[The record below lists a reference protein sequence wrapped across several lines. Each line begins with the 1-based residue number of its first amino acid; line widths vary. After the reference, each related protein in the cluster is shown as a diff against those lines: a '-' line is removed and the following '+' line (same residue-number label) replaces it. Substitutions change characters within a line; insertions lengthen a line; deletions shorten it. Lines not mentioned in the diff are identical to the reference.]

1 MDFDNFYLKGRGI
14 VDVWIGG
21 SRDLSILMRFLSLK
35 SSTFHKILYFC
46 VPKDG
51 VNASAFSCMS
61 SSGDR
66 TFSFA
71 RQISQSPFLH
81 QRNDQWR
88 SILLS
93 NFSFYRLVSAFRRRT
108 RTTEGMKFFII
119 ISIDPII
126 YSKQFGLHY
135 KFKKKLQGRECLR
148 FQLYEQP
155 RRPDFQF
162 CAPNLAKSFPPP
174 EERSMEI
181 DTLVEFFILSLS
193 HHRKNVEVFSFFFK
207 KEKTS
212 TFSKNAKNYQNQ

>member
-1 MDFDNFYLKGRGI
+1 MYKISPLGIKGSGDPPIPKGTMPRPLTENVSIATFPLLENNNCSSPFFKNNLMKSMDFDNFYLKGRGI

-21 SRDLSILMRFLSLK
+21 PRDLSILMRFLSLK

-126 YSKQFGLHY
+126 YSKKIGLHY
-135 KFKKKLQGRECLR
+135 KFKK
-148 FQLYEQP
+148 QL
-155 RRPDFQF
+155 
-162 CAPNLAKSFPPP
+162 
-174 EERSMEI
+174 
-181 DTLVEFFILSLS
+181 
-193 HHRKNVEVFSFFFK
+193 
-207 KEKTS
+207 
-212 TFSKNAKNYQNQ
+212 

>member
-1 MDFDNFYLKGRGI
+1 MYKISPLGIGGSGGPPIPKGTMPRPLTENVSIATFPLLENNNCSSPFFKNNLMKSMDFDNFYLKGRGI

-51 VNASAFSCMS
+51 VNASDFSCMS

-93 NFSFYRLVSAFRRRT
+93 NFSFYRLVII
-108 RTTEGMKFFII
+108 EKMLKFSLFFQKRENFNI
-119 ISIDPII
+119 
-126 YSKQFGLHY
+126 
-135 KFKKKLQGRECLR
+135 FKKRQKLSKSVKE
-148 FQLYEQP
+148 FQW
-155 RRPDFQF
+155 
-162 CAPNLAKSFPPP
+162 
-174 EERSMEI
+174 
-181 DTLVEFFILSLS
+181 
-193 HHRKNVEVFSFFFK
+193 
-207 KEKTS
+207 
-212 TFSKNAKNYQNQ
+212 

>member
-1 MDFDNFYLKGRGI
+1 
-14 VDVWIGG
+14 
-21 SRDLSILMRFLSLK
+21 MRFLSLK

-93 NFSFYRLVSAFRRRT
+93 NFSFYRLVII
-108 RTTEGMKFFII
+108 EKMLKFSLFF
-119 ISIDPII
+119 
-126 YSKQFGLHY
+126 SK
-135 KFKKKLQGRECLR
+135 KRKLQHFQKTPKTIKISKGISMIKFQHGCVYIGMELR
-148 FQLYEQP
+148 DSDPQIWLNFDLGP
-155 RRPDFQF
+155 
-162 CAPNLAKSFPPP
+162 L
-174 EERSMEI
+174 
-181 DTLVEFFILSLS
+181 
-193 HHRKNVEVFSFFFK
+193 FK
-207 KEKTS
+207 
-212 TFSKNAKNYQNQ
+212 TFHL

>member
-1 MDFDNFYLKGRGI
+1 MYKISPLGIKGSGDPPIPKGTMPRPLTENVSIATFPLLENNNCSSPFFKNNLMKSMDFDNFYLKGRGI

-21 SRDLSILMRFLSLK
+21 PRDLSILMRFLSLK

-93 NFSFYRLVSAFRRRT
+93 NFSFYRLVII
-108 RTTEGMKFFII
+108 EKMLKFSLFFQ
-119 ISIDPII
+119 
-126 YSKQFGLHY
+126 K
-135 KFKKKLQGRECLR
+135 RENFNIFL
-148 FQLYEQP
+148 
-155 RRPDFQF
+155 
-162 CAPNLAKSFPPP
+162 
-174 EERSMEI
+174 
-181 DTLVEFFILSLS
+181 
-193 HHRKNVEVFSFFFK
+193 
-207 KEKTS
+207 
-212 TFSKNAKNYQNQ
+212 KNAKNYQNQ

>member
-1 MDFDNFYLKGRGI
+1 
-14 VDVWIGG
+14 
-21 SRDLSILMRFLSLK
+21 MRFLSLK

-93 NFSFYRLVSAFRRRT
+93 NFSFYRLVII
-108 RTTEGMKFFII
+108 EKMLKFSLFF
-119 ISIDPII
+119 
-126 YSKQFGLHY
+126 SK
-135 KFKKKLQGRECLR
+135 KRKLQH
-148 FQLYEQP
+148 FQKTPKTIKISKGISMIKFQHGCVYIGMELNTIHDP
-155 RRPDFQF
+155 HPVFRP
-162 CAPNLAKSFPPP
+162 LLES
-174 EERSMEI
+174 SI
-181 DTLVEFFILSLS
+181 EFAYFLILSMNF
-193 HHRKNVEVFSFFFK
+193 HHFDPL
-207 KEKTS
+207 
-212 TFSKNAKNYQNQ
+212 

>member
-1 MDFDNFYLKGRGI
+1 MPRPLTENVSIATFPLLENNNCSSPFFKNNLMKSMDFDNFYLKGRGI

-21 SRDLSILMRFLSLK
+21 PRDLSILMRFLSLK

-93 NFSFYRLVSAFRRRT
+93 NFSFYRLVIIEKMLKFSLFFSKKRKLQHFQKTPKTIKISKGISMIKFQHGCVYIGMELVVKRYRRT
-108 RTTEGMKFFII
+108 HG
-119 ISIDPII
+119 
-126 YSKQFGLHY
+126 
-135 KFKKKLQGRECLR
+135 
-148 FQLYEQP
+148 
-155 RRPDFQF
+155 
-162 CAPNLAKSFPPP
+162 A
-174 EERSMEI
+174 
-181 DTLVEFFILSLS
+181 IL
-193 HHRKNVEVFSFFFK
+193 K
-207 KEKTS
+207 
-212 TFSKNAKNYQNQ
+212 